1 MSKTLPPLPALPP
14 AEVQEWS
21 ESWITLRGEGWT
33 RETVEKYASD
43 YALAAIAAQGVPDCK
58 VVDVGFRWD
67 ADRQEHV
74 PSIKV
79 EFAPVKANSQNDA
92 KGWKDRD
99 ALAAMLAAA
108 PPAPQ
113 PHPERQSLQAEGKHP
128 APCARFCEAN
138 AFKIEIRGLEAQLKA
153 LAHPQPAQEP
163 VAWLEQITLSSGGYS
178 PPLKEWR
185 VTQNPSTSK
194 APRKPLYTSPQAAQ
208 PLKPDMFWNSDDADE
223 PHDSIEC
230 FLNDQI
236 CQHDLEVGAVF
247 TIWQAKKLP
256 SVTIRVTAIDEE
268 ECEAEYEVVEQA
280 HGITKGTT

>member
-43 YALAAIAAQGVPDCK
+43 YALAAIAAQCVPDCK

-113 PHPERQSLQAEGKHP
+113 ASLEQ
-128 APCARFCEAN
+128 
-138 AFKIEIRGLEAQLKA
+138 
-153 LAHPQPAQEP
+153 QEP
-163 VAWLEQITLSSGGYS
+163 MFWVRLCSNGMYEGPLHDKQLEDVRRHSGAWT
-178 PPLKEWR
+178 
-185 VTQNPSTSK
+185 
-194 APRKPLYTSPQAAQ
+194 PLYTNPAPQAKPLTPAQ
-208 PLKPDMFWNSDDADE
+208 RRELIDRAGDITDGLNQDDFADE
-223 PHDSIEC
+223 II
-230 FLNDQI
+230 NQVI
-236 CQHDLEVGAVF
+236 AAIKTGA
-247 TIWQAKKLP
+247 
-256 SVTIRVTAIDEE
+256 SN
-268 ECEAEYEVVEQA
+268 
-280 HGITKGTT
+280 G